1 MGQSMAALFT
11 PENQRLRTAQK
22 EGASSA
28 GRAAGGFKVPG
39 LKGTEAAS
47 KPQDSLGDGNTPGY
61 ESWGKKKKPGDEAPT
76 SGDSGVSASPPTIEL
91 PQEGPSLIRLGLGW
105 DKLLLVQKKVCEKA
119 KNLFTSLEAPATYA
133 GQRKKGKLQKMRG
146 CIIDMELKDTP
157 PASAD
162 AGDEKKDEAA

>member
-28 GRAAGGFKVPG
+28 GKAAGGFKVPG
-39 LKGTEAAS
+39 LKGTEAAA
-47 KPQDSLGDGNTPGY
+47 KPQDSLGDGHTPGY
-61 ESWGKKKKPGDEAPT
+61 ESWGKKKTGDESAAE
-76 SGDSGVSASPPTIEL
+76 GNGVATTTSPPAIEL

-105 DKLLLVQKKVCEKA
+105 DKLLLAQKKVCEKA

-162 AGDEKKDEAA
+162 AGDEKKDKAA